1 MPIFIHAADIHLDS
15 PLRGLAGYE
24 GAPVDAIRAAT
35 RNAFEA
41 LIDLAIE
48 KDAAFVLLAGDL
60 YDGDWKDFN
69 TGLFFNRQMARLDR
83 KGIRA
88 FVVNGN
94 HDAQSKITRS
104 LRPPS
109 NTFIFGAKKPE
120 TIPLPEIGVAI
131 HGQSYPTPTVSDDLA
146 SGYPDPTPGVLNIGL
161 LHTSLDGRPGH
172 ESYAPCTV
180 DGLRARGYQYWALGH
195 VHTREEVS
203 DDPYIVFPGCIQGRH
218 IRETGAKGCTVV
230 SFENGEILEV
240 EHHPLD
246 VMRWVECRIS
256 LEEIETEPAFSD
268 SVRHAVHEAL
278 TEADGRPIAVR
289 VVFEGATRLQTL
301 LQSDLARFENL
312 VRSIGIE
319 IDDELIWIEQVRF
332 QTSGRRTLED
342 VLGNESP
349 LSSVLSA
356 IASFPASAGQGGI
369 LSEELATLTN
379 KLPRELFEG
388 ENGLNLGDPA
398 VVENIVINARD
409 HLLSRLLSGEV
420 DR

>member
-15 PLRGLAGYE
+15 PLRGLAEYE
-24 GAPVDAIRAAT
+24 GAPVDSIRTAT
-35 RNAFEA
+35 RKAFEA

-48 KDAAFVLLAGDL
+48 KKALFVLLAGDL

-69 TGLFFNRQMARLDR
+69 TGLFFNRQMARLNR
-83 KGIRA
+83 ESIRA

-109 NTFIFGAKKPE
+109 NTYVFGSRRPE
-120 TIPLPEIGVAI
+120 TVPLPAFGVAI
-131 HGQSYPTPTVSDDLA
+131 HGQSYPTPAVSEDLA
-146 SGYPDPTPGVLNIGL
+146 SGYPDPTPGLLNIGL

-172 ESYAPCTV
+172 EPYAPCTV
-180 DGLRARGYQYWALGH
+180 GGLRARAYQYWALGH

-230 SFENGEILEV
+230 SYENGEILEV

-246 VMRWVECRIS
+246 VMRWVECRVS
-256 LEEIETEPAFSD
+256 LEDIETEQAFSD
-268 SVRHAVHEAL
+268 SVRQSLRDAL
-278 TEADGRPIAVR
+278 AEADGRLIAVR
-289 VVFEGATRLQTL
+289 VVFEGATPLQTV

-332 QTSGRRTLED
+332 HTSGRRALEEI
-342 VLGNESP
+342 LGSESP

-356 IASFPASAGQGGI
+356 IASASIEENSI
-369 LSEELATLTN
+369 LSEEFATLRN

-388 ENGLNLGDPA
+388 ENGLDLADPA
-398 VVENIVINARD
+398 VVESIVNNARD

-420 DR
+420 D